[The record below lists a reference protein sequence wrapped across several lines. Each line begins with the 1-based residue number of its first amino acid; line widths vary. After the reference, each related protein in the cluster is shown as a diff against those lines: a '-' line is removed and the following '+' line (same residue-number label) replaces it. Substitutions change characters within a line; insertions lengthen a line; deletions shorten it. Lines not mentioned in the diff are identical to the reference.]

1 MLKHELRWIC
11 FSSCS
16 NTLCKSSAR
25 SDLPQRSPPFYPKP
39 AILTPAQL
47 APKICS
53 GRASTVTSK
62 TRERQCWKGSVAL
75 LLQCP
80 GADRKAPSPGSN
92 GREAEVAWIRKQMLM
107 TLGGEDLT
115 APFSHALYLFRQD
128 PQRSICIG
136 KRNSQR
142 ECTGHHL
149 ILAGN
154 SSHQKDRS
162 PARQPKKAWD

>member
-1 MLKHELRWIC
+1 MLI
-11 FSSCS
+11 
-16 NTLCKSSAR
+16 
-25 SDLPQRSPPFYPKP
+25 
-39 AILTPAQL
+39 
-47 APKICS
+47 
-53 GRASTVTSK
+53 
-62 TRERQCWKGSVAL
+62 
-75 LLQCP
+75 
-80 GADRKAPSPGSN
+80 
-92 GREAEVAWIRKQMLM
+92 M

-154 SSHQKDRS
+154 SKGRS
-162 PARQPKKAWD
+162 PLQKTTRKGLGLRGQRQQALSSCEVIKEPR

>member
-1 MLKHELRWIC
+1 MLI
-11 FSSCS
+11 
-16 NTLCKSSAR
+16 
-25 SDLPQRSPPFYPKP
+25 
-39 AILTPAQL
+39 
-47 APKICS
+47 
-53 GRASTVTSK
+53 
-62 TRERQCWKGSVAL
+62 
-75 LLQCP
+75 
-80 GADRKAPSPGSN
+80 
-92 GREAEVAWIRKQMLM
+92 M

-154 SSHQKDRS
+154 SKDRS
-162 PARQPKKAWD
+162 PAKDNQKRLGTEIPETAGIVIL